1 MELSVLLLKKIIV
14 MVLMVFMGFSSVK
27 VGHLK
32 STDSHTVAAL
42 IVNWINP
49 CSIFLSFLSG
59 YSDEKLFNLGFALIA
74 AFFLLFSFILI
85 SAFIKKF
92 FNISSVEQ
100 SSLIYS
106 NCGNFV
112 IPLVLSLLGTEAVF
126 YCSAYI
132 AVQNLFMWTHG
143 CLIISGST
151 SIDWKKAINKNIIAV
166 FLGSLVFFCKI
177 ELPAFLVD
185 TVSTMSGA
193 LSPLCMLMLGIILG
207 GVDFYALIKNKRIYL
222 VSFGRLLLFPIIG
235 IFLIQLTHATS
246 FNPNAKDVLLIT
258 TIGMSGPVAT
268 SITQIAELYGSSSAG
283 KDSGSINVMT
293 TLFSVFT
300 LPFIV
305 YLYQMFC

>member
-1 MELSVLLLKKIIV
+1 
-14 MVLMVFMGFSSVK
+14 
-27 VGHLK
+27 
-32 STDSHTVAAL
+32 
-42 IVNWINP
+42 
-49 CSIFLSFLSG
+49 
-59 YSDEKLFNLGFALIA
+59 
-74 AFFLLFSFILI
+74 
-85 SAFIKKF
+85 
-92 FNISSVEQ
+92 
-100 SSLIYS
+100 
-106 NCGNFV
+106 
-112 IPLVLSLLGTEAVF
+112 
-126 YCSAYI
+126 
-132 AVQNLFMWTHG
+132 
-143 CLIISGST
+143 
-151 SIDWKKAINKNIIAV
+151 
-166 FLGSLVFFCKI
+166 
-177 ELPAFLVD
+177 
-185 TVSTMSGA
+185 MSGA

-258 TIGMSGPVAT
+258 PIGMSGPVAT